1 MLTGGW
7 YKTFQIIW
15 ARHHIKHLQDRW
27 CPCWLLKMCCWPQI
41 THQTCLVSWS
51 NFNRPY
57 FNFSSKPSTLLSVLT
72 ILDLQP
78 WWLFPSSPAS
88 GPQTRPVWSEA
99 ISEAVFL
106 VCAKAMVTNAN
117 FLTSSEKCTSLYFT
131 VHRRYQLV
139 LYTTKN
145 DWGKKHGKAELVL
158 IEVLEK
164 HPKPTITR
172 WKIFAEKASLCW

>member
-1 MLTGGW
+1 MGTISP

-15 ARHHIKHLQDRW
+15 ARHHIKHIQDRW
-27 CPCWLLKMCCWPQI
+27 CACWLLKMCCWPLI
-41 THQTCLVSWS
+41 PHQTCHLMHLSLIGHLLIS
-51 NFNRPY
+51 P
-57 FNFSSKPSTLLSVLT
+57 SKPSTLLSVST

-117 FLTSSEKCTSLYFT
+117 FLTSSEKCTPLYFT
-131 VHRRYQLV
+131 VHRLYQLV
-139 LYTTKN
+139 LYTTEK
-145 DWGKKHGKAELVL
+145 WLRKKTWKSGACSNWSC
-158 IEVLEK
+158 EK
-164 HPKPTITR
+164 TPKTYNHRMENI
-172 WKIFAEKASLCW
+172 AEKASLCW